1 MVLWLW
7 LVLWGAAFVVK
18 ESEEIRFDLLTASV
32 GRRPRIAMGI
42 VVALALVVLYGAS
55 LKASFDYVTFMK
67 VEKSSYLKIRMD
79 WLFSIFLVFLVAV
92 IVRYVWLLW
101 HLAARA
107 RSGGAGPDRDQLGP
121 VSAAFAYA
129 LAVIVALSLL
139 GLPVGHAMIAGSILY
154 LWAKG
159 LDMGTAAEQLLN
171 GMYTSYVLL
180 AIPLFILAAEFMNSG
195 SIMDRLLRFCNA
207 LVGRWRGGLA
217 QVNVLQSIVFASMSG
232 SALADAAGSG
242 KIMQTLMTRD
252 GKYPAA
258 YAAALSA
265 ASSVIG
271 PIIPPSIPL
280 VLYALVSDTSIGF
293 LFLAGVVPGILLG
306 LVQMGLIAATAKRR
320 NFPVEERVPLR
331 ELPRITREAFPAL
344 MMPVIL
350 LGCLYSGIT
359 TPTEAAAA
367 AAAYALLVSAF
378 LYRSLSWADV
388 YQSLARSARITI
400 SIGMLIAGALVFNY
414 VVTAENIP
422 KALAAFLKGYELSP
436 LAFLLVVNL
445 LLLALGCFLEGTTIL
460 LIIIPVLLPTAQAL
474 GVDPVHF
481 GVVAVMNI
489 MIGLITPPYGLL
501 LFMMVKIAEV
511 PLRDLVREVL
521 PFLAVMIGAL
531 ALITFVP
538 DLVLVPAEA
547 PRLQGLKHA
556 GPRRRRHVVGR
567 RARDAPGMGGLAHAR
582 AHARAPRHP
591 GLPARLA
598 LDRGLGR
605 AVVFRSC
612 TRPRDSP
619 PSRAG
624 PTSSGSTIRARGR
637 AR

>member
-1 MVLWLW
+1 
-7 LVLWGAAFVVK
+7 
-18 ESEEIRFDLLTASV
+18 
-32 GRRPRIAMGI
+32 
-42 VVALALVVLYGAS
+42 
-55 LKASFDYVTFMK
+55 
-67 VEKSSYLKIRMD
+67 
-79 WLFSIFLVFLVAV
+79 
-92 IVRYVWLLW
+92 
-101 HLAARA
+101 
-107 RSGGAGPDRDQLGP
+107 

-129 LAVIVALSLL
+129 LAAIIALSLL

-154 LWAKG
+154 LHVKG

-207 LVGRWRGGLA
+207 LVGRFRGGLA

-252 GKYPAA
+252 GKYTAA
-258 YAAALSA
+258 FAAALTA

-306 LVQMGLIAATAKRR
+306 LVQMGLIAVTAKRR

-367 AAAYALLVSAF
+367 AAAYALLISAF
-378 LYRSLSWADV
+378 LYRSLSWGDI

-422 KALAAFLKGYELSP
+422 KTLAAFLKAYELSP
-436 LAFLLVVNL
+436 IAFLVVVNL

-474 GVDPVHF
+474 GIDPVHF
-481 GVVAVMNI
+481 GVMAVMNI
-489 MIGLITPPYGLL
+489 MIGLVTPPYGLL

-511 PLRDLVREVL
+511 PLNAIVREVL
-521 PFLAVMIGAL
+521 PFLAVMIAAL

-538 DLVLVPAEA
+538 DLVLFL
-547 PRLQGLKHA
+547 PRL
-556 GPRRRRHVVGR
+556 
-567 RARDAPGMGGLAHAR
+567 
-582 AHARAPRHP
+582 
-591 GLPARLA
+591 
-598 LDRGLGR
+598 LGYK
-605 AVVFRSC
+605 
-612 TRPRDSP
+612 
-619 PSRAG
+619 G
-624 PTSSGSTIRARGR
+624 
-637 AR
+637 